1 MKIKIKVCG
10 RKCRKKKRDRNETV
24 RERMSESLRMVQEM
38 EMGGERKIGKQK
50 KKSLGVVVQH
60 RGGVGMTDTMCWKR
74 EQRMG
79 GRKPALTARESWS
92 RMGVRDS

>member
-24 RERMSESLRMVQEM
+24 RERMSESLRMVQEK

-50 KKSLGVVVQH
+50 N
-60 RGGVGMTDTMCWKR
+60 KR
-74 EQRMG
+74 
-79 GRKPALTARESWS
+79 AWAW
-92 RMGVRDS
+92 